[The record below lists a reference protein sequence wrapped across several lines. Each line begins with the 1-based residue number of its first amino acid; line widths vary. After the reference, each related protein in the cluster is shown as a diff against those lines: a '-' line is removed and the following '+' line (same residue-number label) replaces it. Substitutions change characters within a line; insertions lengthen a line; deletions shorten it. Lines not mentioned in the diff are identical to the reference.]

1 MPTAPDAL
9 LEFNRIMRRG
19 NAVYSDVARTCS
31 LSDSLFWILYTLR
44 ESNEALTQSEIVS
57 RIQLPKQTIN
67 SSLKKLLSDGLIV
80 LKEGHRA
87 KPIALTERGE
97 TLCAQTVDR
106 VLAVE
111 RASFEQFTPDEQR
124 LLLSLFERWTNDIV
138 DRLHQLDFSQLTS
151 KTSRK
156 DDTSSP

>member
-9 LEFNRIMRRG
+9 LEFNRIMRKG
-19 NAVYSDVARTCS
+19 NAVYSDVARACS

-80 LKEGHRA
+80 LEEGHRA

-97 TLCAQTVDR
+97 ALCAQTVDR

-111 RASFEQFTPDEQR
+111 RASFEQFAPEEQR
-124 LLLSLFERWTNDIV
+124 RLLALFERWTNDIV
-138 DRLHQLDFSQLTS
+138 DRLHNLDFPQQAP
-151 KTSRK
+151 K
-156 DDTSSP
+156 DVKKG